1 MKKEKINSDW
11 VDFGEKIV
19 YLYEKLFD
27 NDKEKLILYFTDQT
41 LTPSKQKSRKK
52 TIENWLEGKTKK
64 PNGFHLPKFKISEYK
79 LNGETLFTPNAFK
92 KWSIE
97 TFKERIE
104 LYMKERH
111 TFDIPNEMKYI
122 YFFDTTEKKLG
133 YFKISYPNSEN
144 DTIIHLNSPLY
155 TSNMTYKGEITT
167 YNNMTYISVRNGFD
181 FMHYIFKNN
190 VSVYRK
196 ELNVFGVAQCV
207 DAPTREPKSYL
218 ALLSSTKLNLDEE
231 RKFAHK
237 LNFSNLMIAD
247 DFTHGCALER
257 DFFLENFSQ
266 KIDTLNRDISHYNI
280 HEELSNDMYFDIV
293 LKEYRSYI
301 KLLKKALYHSD
312 YPIDHKRQSILFALE
327 DMCKSKQAKATIL
340 YLLDSETMNILDSK
354 NSIMEMQLKLVKEN
368 KLSLSYLFV
377 IQDLSLITERSIEQI
392 KYLETHGIQVTLT
405 TNAQSIY
412 SKILVVDKKD
422 FAIYKRKNEHNDN
435 HVTKNATTIEALTYE
450 VEELL
455 KSSISLDEFIVKHYP
470 LNGKWFH
477 YTLSKTSV
485 NKAFQTIE
493 LTITNSSLHAKFP
506 SKINEGTLLKMP
518 EYTLILMEHSVLK
531 IQNINIYDKIFRVSI
546 IGKERNMYHRD
557 VLLFGIMSRE
567 ALTDEQVILLLNS
580 IHKKE
585 DEEYWLKVSN
595 DFDSIL
601 ASFDLG

>member
-1 MKKEKINSDW
+1 MKINNEW
-11 VDFGEKIV
+11 VDFGKKIV
-19 YLYEKLFD
+19 FIYENLLD
-27 NDKEKLILYFTDQT
+27 NDKEKLIFYFTDQT
-41 LTPSKQKSRKK
+41 LPANKQRNRKK

-64 PNGFHLPKFKISEYK
+64 PNGFNLPKFKISEYK

-92 KWSIE
+92 KWSIDHFE
-97 TFKERIE
+97 TRVKRYLSEKQT
-104 LYMKERH
+104 L
-111 TFDIPNEMKYI
+111 DIPNEMKYI

-133 YFKISYPNSEN
+133 YFQISYPNSEN
-144 DTIIHLNSPLY
+144 DSIIHLNSPLY
-155 TSNMTYKGEITT
+155 TSTMTYKGDITT

-181 FMHYIFKNN
+181 YMHYIFKNN

-196 ELNVFGVAQCV
+196 ELKVFGVAQCV

-218 ALLSSTKLNLDEE
+218 ALLSSAKLTLDEE
-231 RKFAHK
+231 RKLSHK

-247 DFTHGCALER
+247 EFTHGCAIER
-257 DFFLENFSQ
+257 DYFLENFSQ
-266 KIDTLNRDISHYNI
+266 KIHNLSRDINHYNI

-293 LKEYRSYI
+293 LKEYRAYI
-301 KLLKKALYHSD
+301 KLLDKSLYHND

-327 DMCKSKQAKATIL
+327 EMCKHKQESATIL
-340 YLLDSETMNILDSK
+340 YLLDSETLNILDSK
-354 NSIMEMQLKLVKEN
+354 NSIMEMQLKLVKKK
-368 KLSLSYLFV
+368 KLSLTYLFV
-377 IQDLSLITERSIEQI
+377 IQDLTLISQRIIEQI
-392 KYLETHGIQVTLT
+392 KYLESHGIKVTLT

-412 SKILVVDKKD
+412 SKILVVEKKN

-455 KSSISLDEFIVKHYP
+455 KGSIPLDEFIGQHCP

-477 YTLSKTSV
+477 YTLSKTSAT
-485 NKAFQTIE
+485 KAFQTIE
-493 LTITNSSLHAKFP
+493 FSITNSSLYAKFP

-531 IQNINIYDKIFRVSI
+531 IQNINIHDHIFRVSI

-567 ALTDEQVILLLNS
+567 ALTDEQVMLLLMN

-585 DEEYWLKVSN
+585 DEAYWLKISN